1 MLSVLWSRGFEALQ
15 LLECASMRLRVT
27 TLAVIATIWMVL
39 AFAAAS
45 AETIHLK
52 NGRTI
57 LADHVRENGNRCEY
71 DIGEDTYAIPRSSVE
86 RIEAGGAPLVAP
98 SSANKKS
105 CDVPI
110 FIPADTPNTERY
122 LSCI

>member
-1 MLSVLWSRGFEALQ
+1 MLSVLWSRGFEAQL

-27 TLAVIATIWMVL
+27 TIAAIWMVI
-39 AFAAAS
+39 ASAAAS

-98 SSANKKS
+98 SSANKNS
-105 CDVPI
+105 SELPI
-110 FIPADTPNTERY
+110 FIPTDT
-122 LSCI
+122 L

>member
-1 MLSVLWSRGFEALQ
+1 MLSVLWLRGFGALL

-27 TLAVIATIWMVL
+27 PLAATWMML
-39 AFAAAS
+39 ASAAAS

-71 DIGEDTYAIPRSSVE
+71 DIGEDSYAIPRSSVE
-86 RIEAGGAPLVAP
+86 RIEAGGAPFVSP
-98 SSANKKS
+98 SRANKRS
-105 CDVPI
+105 HELPL
-110 FIPADTPNTERY
+110 FIPRDTPTNYGY
-122 LSCI
+122 LPR